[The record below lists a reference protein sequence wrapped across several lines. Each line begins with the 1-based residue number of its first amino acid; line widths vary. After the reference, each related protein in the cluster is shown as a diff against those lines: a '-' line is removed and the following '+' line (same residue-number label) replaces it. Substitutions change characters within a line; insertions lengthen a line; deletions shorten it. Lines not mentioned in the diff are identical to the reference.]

1 LAQWTLTAP
10 GKIIIFGGKY
20 PCELRGLPLAHR
32 SAKVAGMPLP
42 RIALSLI
49 LTLALAGAPV
59 VQALAMAAASA
70 PGSAGMHAGHMAQPD
85 AAAAAISHNQNKN
98 SCAQHDSCNGTCC
111 ANCAQCFT
119 GVVSFPLHT
128 DVIRPV
134 LTPSVHRLSF
144 SFLLS
149 LRERPPRLLFV

>member
-1 LAQWTLTAP
+1 M
-10 GKIIIFGGKY
+10 
-20 PCELRGLPLAHR
+20 
-32 SAKVAGMPLP
+32 SLP

-70 PGSAGMHAGHMAQPD
+70 PDAVGMHAGHAAQLDDSAPALSD
-85 AAAAAISHNQNKN
+85 NQNKN
-98 SCAQHDSCNGTCC
+98 SCEQHDSCNGTCC

-119 GVVSFPLHT
+119 GVMMFQLHT

-144 SFLLS
+144 SSLIS
-149 LRERPPRLLFV
+149 LRERPPRLFSL

>member
-1 LAQWTLTAP
+1 M
-10 GKIIIFGGKY
+10 
-20 PCELRGLPLAHR
+20 
-32 SAKVAGMPLP
+32 SLP

-59 VQALAMAAASA
+59 VQALAMATAAA
-70 PGSAGMHAGHMAQPD
+70 PDSAGMHAGHATQLD
-85 AAAAAISHNQNKN
+85 DSAAASSHNQNNN
-98 SCAQHDSCNGTCC
+98 SCAQHDSCNGSCC

-119 GVVSFPLHT
+119 GVSLLPLHT

-144 SFLLS
+144 SSLIS
-149 LRERPPRLLFV
+149 LRERPPRLFSL

>member
-1 LAQWTLTAP
+1 M
-10 GKIIIFGGKY
+10 
-20 PCELRGLPLAHR
+20 
-32 SAKVAGMPLP
+32 SLP
-42 RIALSLI
+42 RIVLSLI
-49 LTLALAGAPV
+49 LTLTLAGAPV
-59 VQALAMAAASA
+59 VQALAMAASSA
-70 PGSAGMHAGHMAQPD
+70 PGSVGMHAGHTAQLDD
-85 AAAAAISHNQNKN
+85 AAAALDHNQHNN

-119 GVVSFPLHT
+119 GVTPLPFLT